1 MPERWLTYE
10 ELAAAFG
17 IGKESARTLVKRKRW
32 ARKMGNDGM
41 ARIGVPED
49 LIEARI
55 VPPSIPRSDPPS
67 EPQDDPQ
74 DAPRI
79 VPPNIEPV
87 VSVLTQH
94 IERLEKELAE
104 VKSER
109 DTERATAARLA
120 LQAAKVDVLE
130 MLIEQERKRVEEVR
144 NTERK
149 HSEDWKAAT
158 VDPLKGTI
166 EALKSALE
174 AEKRRSSELSDNR
187 DRWYTMA
194 TERRSWF
201 PWRRR
206 A

>member
-1 MPERWLTYE
+1 VAEKWLTYE

-41 ARIGVPED
+41 ARIGVPEE

-55 VPPSIPRSDPPS
+55 VPPVVPQNDPPS

-79 VPPNIEPV
+79 DPPHIEPV

-94 IERLEKELAE
+94 IDRLEKELAE
-104 VKSER
+104 VKIER

-130 MLIEQERKRVEEVR
+130 MLIEQERKRVEEWR
-144 NTERK
+144 ASTI
-149 HSEDWKAAT
+149 
-158 VDPLKGTI
+158 DPLKGTI

-174 AEKRRSSELSDNR
+174 AEKRRSSEVSDNR
-187 DRWYTMA
+187 DQWYAMA
-194 TERRSWF
+194 TERRGWW